1 MAGIKPQDSRSL
13 ENMKQDKYLAPQV
26 TAKHTL
32 DVQYSNWY
40 KQRTKKILKVAKVK
54 RNIYRGTKI
63 KVTAEKPCKQR
74 ND

>member
-1 MAGIKPQDSRSL
+1 
-13 ENMKQDKYLAPQV
+13 MKQDKYLAPRN
-26 TAKHTL
+26 TSKTHL
-32 DVQYSNWY
+32 DILYSNRY

-54 RNIYRGTKI
+54 RNIIYRGTKI